1 MAERI
6 AHGRKPDAPHSQED
20 AFVAGALRLW
30 RWLQHNLRSAILIT
44 GGLAILVG
52 GILYYRGY
60 RATVRERAAAEL
72 SQLRGMAGGTEP
84 AALTSQLE
92 GFIERFSGT
101 VSEAE
106 ARLVLARLYIDG
118 GRSQDAIRVLE
129 GVGLPVDVPLG
140 FGARTLLTIA
150 YEQNGEPER
159 ALALFQELGSSAR
172 YPFQRRQA
180 SASAAR
186 ILTDL
191 GRMEEAVAIYARI
204 AEEAADNPS
213 EAGLYRIRLG
223 ELRGRLT
230 ESSGS

>member
-1 MAERI
+1 MPERI
-6 AHGRKPDAPHSQED
+6 AHGRKPDAPPSQED

-30 RWLQHNLRSAILIT
+30 RWLKENLRSAILIT
-44 GGLAILVG
+44 GALAMLVG

-60 RATVRERAAAEL
+60 QATVRARAAAEL
-72 SQLRGMAGGTEP
+72 SQIRALADGTEP

-92 GFIERFSGT
+92 GFIERFGGT

-106 ARLVLARLYIDG
+106 ARLILARLYIDG
-118 GRSQDAIRVLE
+118 GRSPDAIRVLE
-129 GVGLPVDVPLG
+129 GVTLPVDVPLG

-150 YEQNGEPER
+150 YEQNAEPER
-159 ALALFQELGSSAR
+159 ALALFQDIGSSAR

-180 SASAAR
+180 SAGAAR

-191 GRMEEAVAIYARI
+191 GRIEEAVAIFARI
-204 AEEAADNPS
+204 AEEADDPS

>member
-1 MAERI
+1 MPERL
-6 AHGRKPDAPHSQED
+6 AHGRKPDATQSQED
-20 AFVAGALRLW
+20 AFVAGTLRLW
-30 RWLQHNLRSAILIT
+30 RWLKNNLRSAILIT
-44 GGLAILVG
+44 GAAALLAG
-52 GILYYRGY
+52 GITYYRGY
-60 RATVRERAAAEL
+60 VATVRERAAAEL
-72 SQLRGMAGGTEP
+72 SQIRAMAGGTEP

-92 GFIERFSGT
+92 AFIERFGGT
-101 VSEAE
+101 PSEAE

-129 GVGLPVDVPLG
+129 AVGLPVDVPLG
-140 FGARTLLTIA
+140 YGARTLLTNA

-159 ALALFQELGSSAR
+159 ALQLSQDIGSSAR

-180 SASAAR
+180 SANAAR

-191 GRMEEAVAIYARI
+191 GRLEEAVAIYARI
-204 AEEAADNPS
+204 AEEADDPS

-230 ESSGS
+230 DSGS